1 MEEAMAQWWWKAD
14 YLETC
19 NCAYGCPCNM
29 TMLPTDGTCQAI
41 NFWGIREGAAGNVR
55 LDGLCIGLF
64 SRWPNPIHKGNG
76 HGVLFV
82 DDRADAS
89 QRDALAKIG
98 TGQSGSGGPF
108 EIFASTYTERPTVMF
123 GPIRVEGAGASRTL
137 RFGTVAR
144 ADFGPLLSDMDRKP
158 ANARMVLPDG
168 FIFKDAAIVNSELC
182 EVKIGPLN
190 FRHANTNAFISDVTY
205 NL

>member
-1 MEEAMAQWWWKAD
+1 MAQWWWKAD
-14 YLETC
+14 YFETC

-41 NFWGIREGAAGNVR
+41 NAWRIREGAAGNVR
-55 LDGLCIGLF
+55 LDGLCMGLF

-76 HGVLFV
+76 KGVLFV
-82 DDRADAS
+82 DERADAG

-98 TGQSGSGGPF
+98 TGQSGAGGPF
-108 EIFASTYTERPTVMF
+108 EIFNSTYTERANVMF
-123 GPIRVEGAGASRTL
+123 GPIHVEGSGERRKL

-144 ADFGPLLSDMDRKP
+144 ADFGPILSDMDGKP

-182 EVKIGPLN
+182 DVKAGGLN
-190 FRHANTNAFISDVTY
+190 FHHTNTNGFISDVAY
-205 NL
+205 NA

>member
-1 MEEAMAQWWWKAD
+1 MAQWWWKAD
-14 YLETC
+14 YFETC

-41 NFWGIREGAAGNVR
+41 NAWRIREGAAGNVR

-76 HGVLFV
+76 TGVFFV
-82 DDRADAS
+82 DDHADAA
-89 QRDALAKIG
+89 QRDALARIG
-98 TGQSGSGGPF
+98 TGQSGPGGPF
-108 EIFASTYTERPTVMF
+108 EIFNSTYKARADVMF
-123 GPIRVEGAGASRTL
+123 GPIQLEGSGASHKL

-144 ADFGPLLSDMDRKP
+144 ADFGPILSDMDGKP

-182 EVKIGPLN
+182 EVKAGGLD
-190 FRHANTNAFISDVTY
+190 FHHANTNGFISDVAY
-205 NL
+205 NV

>member
-1 MEEAMAQWWWKAD
+1 MAQWWWKAD
-14 YLETC
+14 YFETC

-41 NFWGIREGAAGNVR
+41 NAWRIREGAAGNVR
-55 LDGLCIGLF
+55 LDGLCLGLF

-76 HGVLFV
+76 TGVFFV
-82 DDRADAS
+82 DDRAEAA

-98 TGQSGSGGPF
+98 TGQSGPGGPF
-108 EIFASTYTERPTVMF
+108 EIFNSTYKARASVMF
-123 GPIRVEGAGASRTL
+123 GPIQLEESGARHKL

-144 ADFGPLLSDMDRKP
+144 ADFGPILSDMDGKP

-182 EVKIGPLN
+182 EVKGGGLD
-190 FRHANTNAFISDVTY
+190 FHHANTNGFISDVAY
-205 NL
+205 NV